1 MRFYTPLAD
10 YLTEN
15 PIPINSGSDSY
26 AIHIGVVS
34 ALRQY
39 SVEETKALAKSSAM
53 VIDMMKHDAKG
64 QRLGRK
70 LRRFSSTV
78 YIDSVIKIYTFIQS
92 EIMTGNDS
100 MLFET
105 IRKVTEGVDIVDSK
119 GEEE

>member
-15 PIPINSGSDSY
+15 PMPVNGGSDSY
-26 AIHIGVVS
+26 AIHIGVVC

-39 SVEETKALAKSSAM
+39 SVKETKALAKSSAM
-53 VIDMMKHDAKG
+53 VIDMMKHDSKG
-64 QRLGRK
+64 QRVGRK
-70 LRRFSSTV
+70 LRKFSSTV
-78 YIDSVIKIYTFIQS
+78 YIDSVIKVYTFIQS
-92 EIMTGNDS
+92 EIMTGNDA

-105 IRKVTEGVDIVDSK
+105 IRQVTEGVDIADNG